1 MSRTR
6 LVPQF
11 TIAGDTLSRVGAE
24 RVGLLEAVRD
34 HGSISAAGRAV
45 GLSYKAAWDGVNAL
59 NNLFAV
65 PVVVAQP
72 GGRHGGGARLTPQ
85 GEDLIAAFHLIEA
98 ELARVMADLE
108 DRLAARGMPPASR
121 LLRSLSMKTSAR
133 NALRCTVDVVTPG
146 AVNAEVSLHLADG
159 VKLAV
164 IITNESVKELGLA
177 PGAAVVALIKSTFVL
192 LAPADGVGRISARN
206 KLYGTVLR
214 REDGAVNSEITLDI
228 GAGKTVSAIVTKES
242 AFDLAL
248 NPGDKACALI
258 KASHV
263 ILAVE

>member
-11 TIAGDTLSRVGAE
+11 TIAGDTLSRVGGE
-24 RVGLLEAVRD
+24 RVALLEAVRD
-34 HGSISAAGRAV
+34 TGSISAAGRTL
-45 GLSYKAAWDGVNAL
+45 GLSYKTAWDGVNAL
-59 NNLFAV
+59 NNLFAA

-72 GGRHGGGARLTPQ
+72 GGRHGGGAHLTPQ
-85 GEDLIAAFHLIEA
+85 GVELIAAFHLIEA
-98 ELARVMADLE
+98 ELAQVLTDLE
-108 DRLAARGMPPASR
+108 DRLAAKGMPPASR
-121 LLRSLSMKTSAR
+121 LLRSLAMKTSAR
-133 NALRCTVDVVTPG
+133 NALRCTVDIVTPG

-164 IITNESVKELGLA
+164 IVTNESVRELGLV

-192 LAPADGVGRISARN
+192 LAPADAVGKISARN
-206 KLYGTVLR
+206 KLFGTVAR

-228 GAGKTVSAIVTKES
+228 GEGKTVAAIITKES
-242 AFDLAL
+242 AFELAL
-248 NPGDKACALI
+248 SPGDKACALI

-263 ILAVE
+263 ILAIE

>member
-24 RVGLLEAVRD
+24 RVRLLEAVRD
-34 HGSISAAGRAV
+34 TGSISAAGRAV

-59 NNLFAV
+59 NNLFSA
-65 PVVVAQP
+65 PLAVAQP

-85 GEDLIAAFHLIEA
+85 GAELIAAFHLIED
-98 ELARVMADLE
+98 ELARAMADLE
-108 DRLAARGMPPASR
+108 DRLAARGMPAASR
-121 LLRSLSMKTSAR
+121 LLRSLAMKTSAR
-133 NALRCTVDVVTPG
+133 NALRCTVDTVTPG
-146 AVNAEVSLHLADG
+146 AVNAEVRLHLADG

-164 IITNESVKELGLA
+164 IVTNESARDLGLA
-177 PGAAVVALIKSTFVL
+177 PGVAVVALIKSSFVL
-192 LAPADGVGRISARN
+192 LAPADAVGRISARN

-214 REDGAVNSEITLDI
+214 RADGAVNSEIVLDL
-228 GAGKTVSAIVTKES
+228 GEGKTVAAIVTRES
-242 AFDLAL
+242 AAELGL
-248 NPGDKACALI
+248 NPGDKACALV

-263 ILAVE
+263 ILAIE